1 MEPKFKKGD
10 TVWFTSNWFAG
21 SYIPDTFVVWDVRN
35 EDGKN
40 QYRKKRMRTWW
51 DEDKLFATEKEC
63 QEHEVS
69 RFLEDIHKD
78 ATQLIQSCD
87 AEGVKQEALRI
98 LETGDYEPPKNPA
111 YNHGDKVWGHT
122 EKHLV
127 GYEYG
132 NPTEFIIAD
141 RFESSENG
149 KNYFY
154 YTLKGHG
161 TLTVFDDQIFQS
173 RKDALLDNAFAFR
186 RDNLGII
193 NGLKERCA
201 KMNIPCDKLIS
212 IENELFGAKA

>member
-21 SYIPDTFVVWDVRN
+21 SYIPDTFVVWDVRT

-69 RFLEDIHKD
+69 RFIEDIHKD
-78 ATQLIQSCD
+78 ADQLIKSCD
-87 AEGVKQEALRI
+87 AEGVKQETLKI
-98 LETGDYEPPKNPA
+98 LETGEYEPAKTPV

-122 EKHLV
+122 GKSV
-127 GYEYG
+127 VEYD
-132 NPTEFIIAD
+132 NPTEYTIAD
-141 RFESSENG
+141 RFESSEKG
-149 KNYFY
+149 KDFFF

-161 TLTVFDDQIFQS
+161 TLTVFDDQIFPT
-173 RKDALLDNAFAFR
+173 RKEALLDNAFAFR
-186 RDNLGII
+186 RDKLGVI
-193 NGLKERCA
+193 NGLKERCV
-201 KMNIPCDKLIS
+201 KLGIPCDKLIS
-212 IENELFGAKA
+212 TEKELFGTND